1 MVVAVLKYMSPLISI
16 IIPTYNRVQYV
27 TRAIAAIQEQ
37 AFTAWELIVVDDGSS
52 DGTAEVLPSLAAL
65 DARIQYVRQANAGVS
80 VARNTGMAVMHPD
93 TRYIMFHDDD
103 DWLTEDG
110 LTRLSAL
117 AAAFPDAPA
126 VVGLPLHCDDNGY
139 STDTLTTCYGAKRI
153 AVGHNG
159 LSENVPFGA
168 PETFASMVVWC
179 GIATPALALIR
190 RDAFAKTS
198 GFVTRCQPSEDW
210 LLWLD
215 LTRQGDIP
223 RTGTFTLNKRVHP
236 GAVTQNGKVM
246 AAGEPAVRLEVLLL
260 ADITAQHRLISL
272 QGYLLSCL
280 SNASWAVD
288 DFRNR
293 NAISGLKQVYRMLKR
308 MVRIGRFWATTYRM
322 QPVVVAP

>member
-1 MVVAVLKYMSPLISI
+1 MTPLISI
-16 IIPTYNRVQYV
+16 IIPTYNRVQYA
-27 TRAIAAIQEQ
+27 TRAIAAIQDQ
-37 AFTAWELIVVDDGSS
+37 AFTDWELIVVDDGSS

-126 VVGLPLHCDDNGY
+126 VTGLPRHCDDNGY
-139 STDTLTTCYGAKRI
+139 STETLETCYGAKRI
-153 AVGHNG
+153 AVGWNG
-159 LSENVPFGA
+159 FAMKMEFDA
-168 PETFASMVVWC
+168 PESFASMVVWC
-179 GIATPALALIR
+179 GIGTPALALIR
-190 RDAFAKTS
+190 RDAFAKTG

-223 RTGTFTLNKRVHP
+223 RTGTFTLNKCVHP

-246 AAGEPAVRLEVLLL
+246 AAGEPAVRREVLML
-260 ADITAQHRLISL
+260 AGITPQQRLVSL
-272 QGYLLSCL
+272 QGYLLSSL
-280 SNASWAVD
+280 ANASWAVE

-293 NAISGLKQVYRMLKR
+293 KVVSGLKQVYRLLKR
-308 MVRIGRFWATTYRM
+308 LVHIGKFWATTYRI
-322 QPVVVAP
+322 QPAIAAP

>member
-1 MVVAVLKYMSPLISI
+1 MPG
-16 IIPTYNRVQYV
+16 
-27 TRAIAAIQEQ
+27 
-37 AFTAWELIVVDDGSS
+37 F
-52 DGTAEVLPSLAAL
+52 
-65 DARIQYVRQANAGVS
+65 
-80 VARNTGMAVMHPD
+80 NTGMAVMNPD
-93 TRYIMFHDDD
+93 SRYIMFHDDD

-126 VVGLPLHCDDNGY
+126 VAGLPLHCDDNGY
-139 STDTLTTCYGAKRI
+139 STDTLATCYGAKRI
-153 AVGHNG
+153 AVGDNG

-190 RDAFAKTS
+190 RDAFAKTA

-246 AAGEPAVRLEVLLL
+246 AAGEPAVRREVLML
-260 ADITAQHRLISL
+260 AGITPQHRLVSL
-272 QGYLLSCL
+272 QGYLLSSL
-280 SNASWAVD
+280 ANASWAVE

-308 MVRIGRFWATTYRM
+308 MVRIGRFWATTYRI
-322 QPVVVAP
+322 QPAIAAP